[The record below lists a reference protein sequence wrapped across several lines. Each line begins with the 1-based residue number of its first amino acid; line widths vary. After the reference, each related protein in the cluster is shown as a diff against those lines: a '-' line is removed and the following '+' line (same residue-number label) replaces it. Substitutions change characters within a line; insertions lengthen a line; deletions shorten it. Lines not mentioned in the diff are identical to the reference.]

1 MASKNLAI
9 REEVYRKLS
18 EAKKEGESFSDVIEK
33 LLERGGDL
41 LPLWG
46 VLSDSKHWAEV
57 ENSDSPTIVFDT
69 SAIIDFLRRG
79 EKTRKIVEEAQ
90 RDQNRIAATTISLF
104 ELLSPIY
111 HKRLVREEKSIR
123 AFARQ
128 ALMLGLDF
136 ASGEESARIMGSL
149 LRLGRPVNSLDVL
162 ISGIAV
168 ANGAD
173 TIVTSDGDFQ
183 AIQKVANIDV
193 LLI

>member
-1 MASKNLAI
+1 L
-9 REEVYRKLS
+9 
-18 EAKKEGESFSDVIEK
+18 
-33 LLERGGDL
+33 
-41 LPLWG
+41 
-46 VLSDSKHWAEV
+46 
-57 ENSDSPTIVFDT
+57 DT

-79 EKTRKIVEEAQ
+79 EKTGRIVEQAQ
-90 RDQNRIAATTISLF
+90 RDQNRIATTTISLF

-111 HKRLVREEKSIR
+111 HKRLWKEEKSIR

-128 ALMLGLDF
+128 ALMLGLDY
-136 ASGEESARIMGSL
+136 ASGEESSKIMGSL

-173 TIVTSDGDFQ
+173 TIVTTDRDFQ
-183 AIQKVANIDV
+183 AIQKVANIEV

>member
-1 MASKNLAI
+1 L
-9 REEVYRKLS
+9 
-18 EAKKEGESFSDVIEK
+18 
-33 LLERGGDL
+33 
-41 LPLWG
+41 
-46 VLSDSKHWAEV
+46 
-57 ENSDSPTIVFDT
+57 DT

-79 EKTRKIVEEAQ
+79 EKTGRIVEQAQ
-90 RDQNRIAATTISLF
+90 RDQNRIATTTISLF

-111 HKRLVREEKSIR
+111 HKRLWKEEKSIR

-136 ASGEESARIMGSL
+136 ASGEESSKIMGSL

-173 TIVTSDGDFQ
+173 TIVTTDRDFQ
-183 AIQKVANIDV
+183 AIQKVANIEV

>member
-1 MASKNLAI
+1 
-9 REEVYRKLS
+9 
-18 EAKKEGESFSDVIEK
+18 
-33 LLERGGDL
+33 
-41 LPLWG
+41 
-46 VLSDSKHWAEV
+46 
-57 ENSDSPTIVFDT
+57 
-69 SAIIDFLRRG
+69 
-79 EKTRKIVEEAQ
+79 
-90 RDQNRIAATTISLF
+90 
-104 ELLSPIY
+104 LLSPIY

>member
-1 MASKNLAI
+1 M
-9 REEVYRKLS
+9 
-18 EAKKEGESFSDVIEK
+18 
-33 LLERGGDL
+33 
-41 LPLWG
+41 
-46 VLSDSKHWAEV
+46 
-57 ENSDSPTIVFDT
+57 DT

-79 EKTRKIVEEAQ
+79 EKTGRIVEQAQ
-90 RDQNRIAATTISLF
+90 RDQNRIATTTISLF

-111 HKRLVREEKSIR
+111 HKRLWKEEKSIR

-128 ALMLGLDF
+128 ALMLGLDY
-136 ASGEESARIMGSL
+136 ASGEESSKIMGSL

-173 TIVTSDGDFQ
+173 TIVTTDRDFQ
-183 AIQKVANIDV
+183 AIQKVANIEV

>member
-1 MASKNLAI
+1 M
-9 REEVYRKLS
+9 
-18 EAKKEGESFSDVIEK
+18 
-33 LLERGGDL
+33 
-41 LPLWG
+41 
-46 VLSDSKHWAEV
+46 
-57 ENSDSPTIVFDT
+57 DT

-79 EKTRKIVEEAQ
+79 EKTGRIVEQAQ
-90 RDQNRIAATTISLF
+90 RDQNRIATTTISLF

-111 HKRLVREEKSIR
+111 HKRLWKEEKSIR

-136 ASGEESARIMGSL
+136 ASGEESSKIMGSL

-173 TIVTSDGDFQ
+173 TIVTTDRDFQ
-183 AIQKVANIDV
+183 AIQKVANIEV

>member
-1 MASKNLAI
+1 MFN
-9 REEVYRKLS
+9 
-18 EAKKEGESFSDVIEK
+18 
-33 LLERGGDL
+33 
-41 LPLWG
+41 
-46 VLSDSKHWAEV
+46 
-57 ENSDSPTIVFDT
+57 T

-79 EKTRKIVEEAQ
+79 EKTGKIVEQAQ
-90 RDQNRIAATTISLF
+90 RERTRIAATTISLF

-111 HKRLVREEKSIR
+111 HKRLWREEKSIR

-136 ASGEESARIMGSL
+136 PFVEESSKIMGSL
-149 LRLGRPVNSLDVL
+149 LRLGKPINALDVL

-173 TIVTSDGDFQ
+173 TVVTSDRDFQ
-183 AIQKVANIDV
+183 TIQKVANIEV